1 MMLAIRHPPT
11 PRSSMDL
18 SSRYDVLSSRDGAG
32 IGSDH
37 MLDFYMIVGDTTYLH
52 LPQFNHGTLGEG
64 NILQPPAPVVC
75 AATAHKIFGPIDLT
89 STYSVRTW
97 GVFGGID
104 HRTQI
109 LRSGARCCNH

>member
-37 MLDFYMIVGDTTYLH
+37 
-52 LPQFNHGTLGEG
+52 
-64 NILQPPAPVVC
+64 
-75 AATAHKIFGPIDLT
+75 
-89 STYSVRTW
+89 
-97 GVFGGID
+97 
-104 HRTQI
+104 
-109 LRSGARCCNH
+109 